1 MFAQSENLA
10 GHMLSLY
17 LCPALEVVVEFRL
30 TNTAPT
36 RFIRGGGRPVGNLAV
51 ERVMDAL
58 ADAAHNSKPR
68 PGVDRVRLP
77 GERGL
82 QRYREQTA
90 HGVALYPTIMP
101 ALAAWADKYGV
112 FVPVAIGS

>member
-1 MFAQSENLA
+1 
-10 GHMLSLY
+10 
-17 LCPALEVVVEFRL
+17 
-30 TNTAPT
+30 
-36 RFIRGGGRPVGNLAV
+36 
-51 ERVMDAL
+51 MDAV

-82 QRYREQTA
+82 QHFREQTA

-101 ALAAWADKYGV
+101 ALGVWAQKYGMS
-112 FVPVAIGS
+112 VPVAIA